1 MKRIATV
8 AVMALF
14 LAMSP
19 GSAGS
24 GNGAVKIG
32 ILHDA
37 SGPYKDN
44 QGMGDNVAV
53 RLALEDFGNEVL
65 GKDIEVIYAD
75 HQHKPDIAV
84 GIARQWYDVD
94 GVDVIMGLGN
104 SAVAL
109 AVQELTREKNKINI
123 STAASSSE
131 LIGKAC
137 SPNGFLWVHD
147 TYAVATS
154 AARALT
160 RAGLKTWFFITAD
173 YAFGHALEHDAAGIV
188 EEEGGKVL
196 GRVKHPPFSPDLSSF
211 LLQAQ
216 ASGAQVIGLANA
228 GVDTVNSI
236 KQAAE
241 FHITEG
247 GKQRAAAMLFLI
259 TDVKSTGLQAA
270 QGLTVTLAYYWDLD
284 DQTRS
289 FAARFEKEMQRPPTM
304 YHAGLYGAVL
314 HYLKAVKA
322 AGTDDTQAVL
332 NEMREIPIND
342 MMTKNGR
349 IREDG
354 RVMRDMYLFEVKKPS
369 ESKSNWDLLK
379 KIAVVPAEEAAL
391 PLSESECPL
400 IKKQP

>member
-1 MKRIATV
+1 MRIKRIAAL
-8 AVMALF
+8 AVVTLLWAPAF
-14 LAMSP
+14 SQAQ
-19 GSAGS
+19 S

-44 QGMGDNVAV
+44 QGIGDNVAV
-53 RLALEDFGNEVL
+53 NIALEDFGKQVL
-65 GKDIEVIYAD
+65 GKDIEVVYAD

-84 GIARQWYDVD
+84 GIARQWYDVE
-94 GVDVIMGLGN
+94 GVDVVMGLGN

-109 AVQELTREKNKINI
+109 AVQQLTREKDRINI

-160 RAGLKTWFFITAD
+160 KAGLDTWFFITAD
-173 YAFGHALEHDAAGIV
+173 YAFGHALERDAARIV
-188 EEEGGKVL
+188 ESQGGKIL
-196 GRVKHPPFSPDLSSF
+196 GRVRHPPFSPDLSSF

-216 ASGAQVIGLANA
+216 ASGAKVIGLANA

-241 FHITEG
+241 FRITG
-247 GKQRAAAMLFLI
+247 DGKQRAAAMLFLI
-259 TDVKSTGLQAA
+259 TDVKSAGLQAA

-284 DQTRS
+284 DAMRS
-289 FAARFEKEMQRPPTM
+289 FARRFEKEMHRPPTM
-304 YHAGLYGAVL
+304 YHAGLYSAVL

-332 NEMREIPIND
+332 KKMREIPIND
-342 MMTKNGR
+342 MMTKDGR

-354 RVMRDMYLFEVKKPS
+354 RVMRDMYLFEAKKPA
-369 ESKSNWDLLK
+369 ESKSEWDLLK
-379 KIAVVPAEEAAL
+379 KVAVVKAEDAAA

-400 IKKQP
+400 VKK